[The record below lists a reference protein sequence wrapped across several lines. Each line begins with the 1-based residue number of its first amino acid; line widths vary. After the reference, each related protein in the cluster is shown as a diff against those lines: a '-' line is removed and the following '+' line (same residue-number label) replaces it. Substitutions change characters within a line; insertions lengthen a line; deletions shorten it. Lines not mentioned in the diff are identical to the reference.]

1 MAKITIFGLAGTGKS
16 TAAKMLVEK
25 LGYEYISTGNI
36 FRGYAKELGL
46 TLNEFEVVADKTD
59 EYDKRLDN
67 ETEKFGKEKD
77 NFVFESRLAW
87 HFIPDS
93 FKIKLD
99 CNFDTRIQRVV
110 NREQKSFEQVKA
122 ETIHR
127 EDLITKRYAQYY
139 NIQDFSNDNNFDFV
153 VDTEKNNAEQVVEII
168 LTELKIKEII

>member
-16 TAAKMLVEK
+16 TAAKMLVEN

-46 TLNEFEVVADKTD
+46 TLNEFEVVAEKSD

-139 NIQDFSNDNNFDFV
+139 NIQDFSNDKNFDLV
-153 VDTEKNNAEQVVEII
+153 VDTEENNAEQVVEII
-168 LTELKIKEII
+168 LSELKKRNIV